1 RRARQRELVVAAAA
15 GGRGGGVR
23 GSSRAGGG
31 AEPLRDHFGPALTHA
46 AAFASK
52 NRSTGMLRSNSHTI
66 CIGREP
72 EAWSNCDVPRQV
84 SGSVPRSPL
93 FARRTNSTT
102 LVPRVPWLT

>member
-1 RRARQRELVVAAAA
+1 QDRRAGQRELVVAAAA

-72 EAWSNCDVPRQV
+72 EAWSNCAVPR
-84 SGSVPRSPL
+84 PPL

-102 LVPRVPWLT
+102 LVPRVRWLT